1 MIKLKN
7 KTKPKSNL
15 SSGVLQPE
23 IIAKKKEKIQVSRLL
38 LSSRET
44 TAAFRTLSAAAA
56 LHHFAA
62 LKSPPRDRYIL
73 RRNPVPPRS
82 VS

>member
-1 MIKLKN
+1 MVKLKN
-7 KTKPKSNL
+7 KTNPKSNL

-23 IIAKKKEKIQVSRLL
+23 IIGKKKKIQVSRLL